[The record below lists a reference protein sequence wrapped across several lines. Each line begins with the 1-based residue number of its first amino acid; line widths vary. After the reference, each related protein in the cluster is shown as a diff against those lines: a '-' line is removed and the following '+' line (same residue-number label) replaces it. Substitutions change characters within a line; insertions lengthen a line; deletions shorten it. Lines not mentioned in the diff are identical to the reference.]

1 MNKTENHPSGKKP
14 HLAWA
19 LIALLLP
26 VGVILYGTVVI
37 GIRPPILPLVAA
49 IALAGFLCRCI
60 GYSWTTLQ
68 EGMFEALGRV
78 QIAIAILVLVGMIIA
93 AWLASGTIPAII
105 YWGLKLIAPQYF
117 LLSTMILC
125 AIASIATG
133 TSFATMG
140 TLGVA
145 LLGVGTTLG
154 YPPAMTVGA
163 IVSGAYI
170 GDKIS
175 PVSDS
180 TNITAAICEVPL
192 FQHIYSMLWTT
203 VPAFL
208 VAAVVYFFLGSAYA
222 SGQAATL
229 ASMDE
234 ILLGME
240 GAYSLAWWAFIPPV
254 LMITLAY
261 MRFPVLP
268 VMLVCLIS
276 GLVIALIEG
285 HSVAELTKYLT
296 SGFTSQT
303 GIAGL
308 DALLSRGG
316 IMSIMP
322 TIVLLCCGIA
332 FGGILEKARVLE
344 VLLETLLHGA
354 KSTVRLVTSTVLAGY
369 LINFGTGSQMLAVI
383 VPGRAFIKPFKNADI
398 HGIVLSRS
406 CEDGGTIGCPLI
418 PWSVHAFYIFG
429 ILNVTAYEFG
439 PYAIV
444 NWIVPFF
451 SILCAVT
458 GIGIWHRDGSP
469 ANAIVRAVKAE
480 PALQEET

>member
-1 MNKTENHPSGKKP
+1 MKTTPKKP
-14 HLAWA
+14 SLLWA
-19 LIALLLP
+19 TITLLLP
-26 VGVILYGTVVI
+26 VSVILYGTVI
-37 GIRPPILPLVAA
+37 MGIRPPILPLVGA
-49 IALAGFLCRCI
+49 IALAGFLCRCA
-60 GYSWTTLQ
+60 GNSWASLQ
-68 EGMFEALGRV
+68 ESMFEALGRV
-78 QIAIAILVLVGMIIA
+78 QIAIAILVMVGMIIA

-105 YWGLKLIAPQYF
+105 YWGLKLIAPAYF
-117 LLSTMILC
+117 LLSTLVLC

-145 LLGVGTTLG
+145 LLGVGTALG

-203 VPAFL
+203 VPSFL
-208 VAAVVYFFLGSAYA
+208 VAAIAYFFLGSAYA
-222 SGQAATL
+222 SGQSVSL
-229 ASMDE
+229 DSLEGILNGLEAS
-234 ILLGME
+234 
-240 GAYSLAWWAFIPPV
+240 YSLNWVAFIPPV
-254 LMITLAY
+254 LMVVLAY
-261 MRFPVLP
+261 MRLPVLP
-268 VMLVCLIS
+268 VMFICLMS
-276 GLVIALIEG
+276 GLIIACFEG
-285 HSVAELTKYLT
+285 HTLTELTRYLT

-303 GIAGL
+303 GVKEL
-308 DALLSRGG
+308 DTLLSRGG

-332 FGGILEKARVLE
+332 FGGILEKAQVLK
-344 VLLETLLHGA
+344 VLLDALLHGA
-354 KSTVRLVTSTVLAGY
+354 KSTVRLVTSTVIAGY

-383 VPGRAFIKPFKNADI
+383 VPGRAFVEPFKNADI

-418 PWSVHAFYIFG
+418 PWSVHAFYILG
-429 ILNVTAYEFG
+429 ILNVTAYEFA

-444 NWIVPFF
+444 NWIVPLF
-451 SILCAVT
+451 SILCALT
-458 GIGIWHRDGSP
+458 GFGIWHRDGRPKNNFFSATKP
-469 ANAIVRAVKAE
+469 E
-480 PALQEET
+480 PALEEKAEGV